1 MTVRI
6 SNASGAAARGSLVL
20 DAEDYH
26 ADESADPPLLESAF
40 ECGPGA
46 DATVSVDYPLGVD
59 ARLWDEFDPALYRLT
74 IVLTASAGTA
84 RFADRIGVNVNTVY
98 RWARE
103 VGASSAPAVSQ
114 RVVPVRVVSDSP
126 SAAAPVDIE
135 IGLRNGRT
143 LRIRHALDTDLLL
156 RLADALES

>member
-1 MTVRI
+1 MPKKKPRVRRSLVEI
-6 SNASGAAARGSLVL
+6 RELLAEFRASGL
-20 DAEDYH
+20 
-26 ADESADPPLLESAF
+26 P
-40 ECGPGA
+40 
-46 DATVSVDYPLGVD
+46 AT
-59 ARLWDEFDPALYRLT
+59 
-74 IVLTASAGTA
+74 

-114 RVVPVRVVSDSP
+114 RVVPVRVVSDPP
-126 SAAAPVDIE
+126 SAAAPVDLE